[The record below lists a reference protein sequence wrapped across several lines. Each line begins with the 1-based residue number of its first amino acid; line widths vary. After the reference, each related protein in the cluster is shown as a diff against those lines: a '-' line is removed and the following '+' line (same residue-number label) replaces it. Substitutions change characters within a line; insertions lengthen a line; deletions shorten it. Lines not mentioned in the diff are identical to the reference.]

1 MADDVVRQSIPCG
14 VVKYLTDQCARLAPV
29 VVFGMV
35 DVGAADDLAV
45 GGPLRLRLTR
55 ERRCGTTF
63 RVRRIDRVGHRID
76 THRTVFGVR
85 VDIVA
90 RRVDRDLLVVH
101 AEPGTVRVGIG
112 EHAAEQHAVGAESDT
127 GYDVVRLE
135 RRLLDLG
142 MIVGRVGVQRHLP
155 DLVQRVVTMRPHLG
169 QVKGIE
175 PIRDGVVVRHQ
186 LHLERPARSTSA
198 RDVLEEVAGVEIGVG
213 RSHLV
218 GFVLGEEL
226 DALIGDEV
234 IPHPVL
240 DALGIHPQIGVRA
253 VAVHVAPG
261 LGDTAV
267 AHQPGDLMRR
277 LRRQRPEV
285 PLHVVVAKVV
295 VGAAFLR
302 PDEVL
307 ELQRILDEEDRRVV
321 ADHVVDA
328 L

>member
-1 MADDVVRQSIPCG
+1 MADDVVHQSISRS
-14 VVKYLTDQCARLAPV
+14 VVEYLTDQGARLTPV
-29 VVFGMV
+29 VVLGMV
-35 DVGAADDLAV
+35 DIGAADDLAV
-45 GGPLRLRLTR
+45 GCPLRLRLTR
-55 ERRCGTTF
+55 ERRGGTTF
-63 RVRRIDRVGHRID
+63 RVRCIDRVGHRID
-76 THRTVFGVR
+76 PHRTVFGVG
-85 VDIVA
+85 VDVVT

-101 AEPGTVRVGIG
+101 AESGTVRVGVG

-127 GYDVVRLE
+127 GHDVVRLE
-135 RRLLDLG
+135 CRLLDLC
-142 MIVGRVGVQRHLP
+142 MVVGRVGVQRHLP
-155 DLVQRVVTMRPHLG
+155 DLVQRVVAVRPHLG

-175 PIRDGVVVRHQ
+175 PIRDRVVVWHQ
-186 LHLERPARSTSA
+186 LHLERPARPTSA
-198 RDVLEEVAGVEIGVG
+198 SDVLEEVAGVEIGVG

-226 DALIGDEV
+226 DALIGNEV

-261 LGDTAV
+261 LRNAAV
-267 AHQPGDLMRR
+267 AHEPGDLVRR